1 MTALTMFVFGA
12 ITGSFVT
19 VISLALAGV
28 NKEVEEDDED

>member
-12 ITGSFVT
+12 VTGSFIT

-28 NKEVEEDDED
+28 NKEVEDDED